1 MNKFDLELEQ
11 FMKVAEK
18 DCHKYKRTDIEWSP
32 YSGVWLHRW
41 WLLACIQRYL
51 SGKTGDP
58 RNLI

>member
-11 FMKVAEK
+11 FMKAAEK
-18 DCHKYKRTDIEWSP
+18 DCCKYKQTDIAWSW
-32 YSGVWLHRW
+32 YSGVWLHQQ